1 MSWTATILERD
12 YDALQ
17 AQLFRDDEDE
27 HAAFLYAGLHETT
40 RGRRLLVRH
49 VVPVADADFGPSDRG
64 AYRQVAARAV
74 ARAALDCDEA
84 GLCLLWAHSHPL
96 SNRCVDFSSDDLRA
110 HAYAHPALIDMTHGR
125 PVAGLVFGKASVAG
139 EIWTPGAAPER
150 LTSLR
155 IVGHHT
161 RDLFPEPPMSVIA
174 DERFARQVMMFGDV
188 GQEILRGLTV
198 AVVGAGGGGSLLVQ
212 MLAHL
217 GVGKLIIVDFDVIS
231 KSNLSRVVG
240 ATPADVG
247 RLKVDVMREL
257 VARIDP
263 AIEVETLRDIAYAAD
278 ALRVTEADFAFL
290 ATDSILS
297 RYAYNLL
304 CHQYLVP
311 GIQVG
316 AKVTAD
322 SAGRALVHVMERPL
336 TLGGP
341 CLDCLGVIPPDV
353 LIAEQ
358 QSDAERRAQRY
369 VDDGQAGDDDP
380 LDDPSVI
387 TLNSIAT
394 ALAATDFLFM
404 FTGLLDSAPLI
415 SRVYYPQTHV
425 LRERAGAAK
434 PGCRFC
440 DPAAASVLAR
450 GDLKRLSLRPGE
462 RTPLARERAPETS
475 AARPQSWW
483 QRLRA
488 WLGLVRRRG
497 VGDGASGR

>member
-1 MSWTATILERD
+1 VAEESEVNWTVTILERD
-12 YDALQ
+12 YEALHTH
-17 AQLFRDDEDE
+17 LFREDEDE
-27 HAAFLYAGLHETT
+27 HAAFLYAGLHETSQ
-40 RGRRLLVRH
+40 GSRLLVRH
-49 VVPVADADFGPSDRG
+49 VVPVADTDFGSSDRG

-74 ARAALDCDEA
+74 ARAALDCDAA
-84 GLCLLWAHSHPL
+84 GLCLLWAHSHPF
-96 SNRCVDFSSDDLRA
+96 SNRSVDFSSDDLRA

-125 PVAGLVFGKASVAG
+125 PVAGLVLGKASVAG
-139 EIWTPGAAPER
+139 EVWTPGAASER

-155 IVGHHT
+155 VVGRHT
-161 RDLFPEPPMSVIA
+161 RDLFPEPPTCAIA

-188 GQEILRGLTV
+188 GQQILSGLTV

-247 RLKVDVMREL
+247 RPKVDVMREL

-263 AIEVETLRDIAYAAD
+263 TIEVEVLRDIVYAGD
-278 ALRVTEADFAFL
+278 ALRVAEADFAFL

-336 TLGGP
+336 TLAGP
-341 CLDCLGVIPPDV
+341 CLDCLGVIPPDA

-358 QSDAERRAQRY
+358 QSEAERRAQRY
-369 VDDGQAGDDDP
+369 VDGGQDNDGDLDDP

-404 FTGLLDSAPLI
+404 FTGLLDSAPLV
-415 SRVYYPQTHV
+415 SRVYYPQTHE
-425 LRERAGAAK
+425 LRERAGIAK

-440 DPAAASVLAR
+440 DPDAVSVLAR
-450 GDLKRLSLRPGE
+450 GDLKRLSLR
-462 RTPLARERAPETS
+462 ADERAVATEPTPQTS

-483 QRLRA
+483 RRLRA
-488 WLGLVRRRG
+488 RL
-497 VGDGASGR
+497 